1 MNQIYNQRRRWI
13 DSSSVD
19 VVKIA
24 VAIIWTVAF
33 VTPDM
38 AYGEQFKFRTL
49 EAHAAYM
56 QCKEGLR
63 AKTATDFPDNWE
75 GVVRLPTVQA
85 LSTEQKEILRNKYF
99 EDFIAPCVP
108 LGEQKA
114 MRASFDAE
122 TKLLVN
128 TSPEPPSNVNP
139 QPATRINYMAA
150 VMLAA
155 ELLPATLIFYLVALL
170 FVKRFNITR
179 GAQFAGFL
187 FAWLI
192 AFVTALIM
200 SGPSASAMSAA
211 SKSIP
216 AALVGVAVTFLFLVA
231 VAQRKNNALSLSSIS
246 NSINEER

>member
-1 MNQIYNQRRRWI
+1 MNQIYNQRRQWI

-49 EAHAAYM
+49 EAHTAYM
-56 QCKEGLR
+56 QCNEGLR
-63 AKTATDFPDNWE
+63 AKTAPGFPDNWE

-85 LSTEQKEILRNKYF
+85 LPTEQKEILRNKYF

-139 QPATRINYMAA
+139 ATRINYMAA

-170 FVKRFNITR
+170 FVRRFNITR

-231 VAQRKNNALSLSSIS
+231 VARRKNNALGLSSIS
-246 NSINEER
+246 NSIKEER